1 MHKTIEPTILYFGTP
16 VALISTLNADGSP
29 NLAPMSSAWW
39 LGWSCMLGLGQMGQ
53 TSDNLIRTRECVINL
68 PSEDLVTHVDWLA
81 LTTGKNP
88 VPQKKREWGYRYE
101 PDKFDIARLT
111 PDRSE
116 SVSPPRVRECPVQ
129 MEGVVHDWRPFGKN
143 VSANVF
149 EVHIVK
155 LHVDEKLLTSNG
167 ARPHIDPA
175 RWRPLIMS
183 FCRFFCLGGE
193 VHHSRLAESDFMKF
207 GSQGTPSQP
216 ASTTIPAAEASPSPD
231 AG

>member
-16 VALISTLNADGSP
+16 VALISTLNADGSA

-68 PSEDLVTHVDWLA
+68 PSEDLVTQVDRLA

-88 VPQKKREWGYRYE
+88 VPEKKRGWGYRYE
-101 PDKFDIARLT
+101 PEKFGISGFTAEK
-111 PDRSE
+111 SE
-116 SVSPPRVRECPVQ
+116 VVGPPRVRECQVQ

-143 VSANVF
+143 VSANMF

-155 LHVDEKLLTSNG
+155 LHVDEKLLVGDG
-167 ARPHIDPA
+167 ARPHIDPV
-175 RWRPLIMS
+175 RWKPLIMS
-183 FCRFFCLGGE
+183 FCRFFGLSGE
-193 VHHSRLAESDFMKF
+193 VHPSRLAESDFMKF
-207 GSQGTPSQP
+207 VTQGKAVVSP
-216 ASTTIPAAEASPSPD
+216 ASDGSAEC
-231 AG
+231 AGQK